1 MTTSDA
7 TPFGSTPM
15 TWAPPDSWKKAVQTM
30 PSHASMLIGYAFE
43 KSPAC
48 EDSTVVCVPL
58 LSSMIT
64 TPSGFQ
70 PWPLVAPMKSTF
82 PSVQSSYTSG
92 VPVDVQYVDHVPV
105 VGS

>member
-1 MTTSDA
+1 
-7 TPFGSTPM
+7 
-15 TWAPPDSWKKAVQTM
+15 
-30 PSHASMLIGYAFE
+30 MLIGYAFE